1 MNRNISNYYSR
12 LITSGSATE
21 KDIYDALY
29 AGIRNEDA
37 ALVEKSLSFL
47 PSQDKWDN
55 DDYPDPV
62 GFAIDKMASNDIFTI
77 LIDKGYSLDHYP
89 PRLSL
94 FNASPKDMVSFYKK
108 NYPEK
113 ENPYEEVFIHILYYL
128 DIYKNG
134 YSYFR
139 IPFYIDDE
147 DEYKCRIH

>member
-1 MNRNISNYYSR
+1 MNRNISNYYSK
-12 LITSGSATE
+12 LINDGSLE
-21 KDIYDALY
+21 KRDIYDALM

-47 PSQDKWDN
+47 PPQDKWDN
-55 DDYPDPV
+55 DDYPDPAV
-62 GFAIDKMASNDIFTI
+62 FAIDEMASNDIFTI

-113 ENPYEEVFIHILYYL
+113 ENP
-128 DIYKNG
+128 
-134 YSYFR
+134 
-139 IPFYIDDE
+139 
-147 DEYKCRIH
+147 